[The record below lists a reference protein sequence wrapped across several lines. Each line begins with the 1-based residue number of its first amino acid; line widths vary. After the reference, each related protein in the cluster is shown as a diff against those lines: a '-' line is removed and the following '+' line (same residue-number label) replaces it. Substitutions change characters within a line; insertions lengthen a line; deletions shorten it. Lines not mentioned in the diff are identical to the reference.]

1 MASKSERKMW
11 ETFVRRP
18 GELKEGTAIP
28 LVLREL
34 APGRGKYRM
43 RHVLA
48 LVSRKIDELPQ
59 MDELRVRTVVGV
71 LLKESWGVKIIKN
84 LPDEIPGKPYGDF
97 YDALKAA
104 AANCQEK

>member
-1 MASKSERKMW
+1 MVSTGERKIW

-18 GELKEGTAIP
+18 GELKEGVAIP
-28 LVLREL
+28 LVLRDL
-34 APGRGKYRM
+34 TPGRRKYRM

-48 LVSRKIDELPQ
+48 VLSREADDLSQ

-71 LLKESWGVKIIKN
+71 LLQESWGVKIIKQ

-97 YDALKAA
+97 YEALKSAA
-104 AANCQEK
+104 ARAG

>member
-1 MASKSERKMW
+1 MASTIERKIW

-18 GELKEGTAIP
+18 GDLREGVELP
-28 LVLREL
+28 LVLRDL
-34 APGRGKYRM
+34 SPGRRKYRM

-48 LVSRKIDELPQ
+48 LLSRGAAELPD

-71 LLKESWGVKIIKN
+71 LLKERWGVKIIKD

-97 YDALKAA
+97 YAALKSAA
-104 AANCQEK
+104 QEKS